1 MSLNDE
7 RMQGKNVDCV
17 LLCVGLRCLKVVFVD
32 MDIMFKFIYKLLYKI
47 KVQVRCV
54 GYRIGESEL
63 SLDEQYGKVGGK

>member
-7 RMQGKNVDCV
+7 RMQEKNVDCV
-17 LLCVGLRCLKVVFVD
+17 LLCVGLRCLKVVFVN